1 MWDNNTPL
9 QLLQTMPKVLEE
21 EHLKKLQMLLEADK
35 YKNQLLSGADLC
47 GTYAP
52 FCEDCNK
59 ETKYPCAVAYVN
71 YLKAQGTDIE
81 IATDSAEESET
92 ATEPVQDEETVV
104 DSVEA
109 VAEDDE
115 EVAEVVAEE
124 SVEEQP
130 VESTGEPAEEQTPE
144 TAETEAVLE
153 EGKPEE
159 KPEKTRIRIAIA
171 RKKTI
176 L

>member
-9 QLLQTMPKVLEE
+9 QLLKTMPKVLEE
-21 EHLKKLQMLLEADK
+21 EHLAKLQMLLEADK
-35 YKNQLLSGADLC
+35 SKNQLLSGTDLC

-59 ETKYPCAVAYVN
+59 ETEYPCAVAYVN

-81 IATDSAEESET
+81 IATDAKE
-92 ATEPVQDEETVV
+92 DETVA
-104 DSVEA
+104 DSVEE
-109 VAEDDE
+109 VETVE
-115 EVAEVVAEE
+115 EVAENAEE
-124 SVEEQP
+124 VGEVVEEQP
-130 VESTGEPAEEQTPE
+130 AENPEETVEEQVPE
-144 TAETEAVLE
+144 TAEEGE
-153 EGKPEE
+153 EVVEDAKPEE

>member
-9 QLLQTMPKVLEE
+9 QLLQTMPKILEE
-21 EHLKKLQMLLEADK
+21 EHLAKLQMLLEADK
-35 YKNQLLSGADLC
+35 YKNQLLSGTDLC

-81 IATDSAEESET
+81 IATDPAQE
-92 ATEPVQDEETVV
+92 EETVA
-104 DSVEA
+104 E
-109 VAEDDE
+109 VAEVVE
-115 EVAEVVAEE
+115 EVEEVEEVVAEE
-124 SVEEQP
+124 SIEDQTAEITEEI
-130 VESTGEPAEEQTPE
+130 ADEQVPE
-144 TAETEAVLE
+144 TAEESETVVE
-153 EGKPEE
+153 EVKPEE
-159 KPEKTRIRIAIA
+159 KPEKTKIRIAIA

>member
-9 QLLQTMPKVLEE
+9 QLLQTMPNVLEE

-35 YKNQLLSGADLC
+35 SKNQLLSGTDLC

-59 ETKYPCAVAYVN
+59 ETEYPCAVAYVH
-71 YLKAQGTDIE
+71 YLKAQGMDIE
-81 IATDSAEESET
+81 IAAESAQED
-92 ATEPVQDEETVV
+92 EPVA
-104 DSVEA
+104 DSV
-109 VAEDDE
+109 E
-115 EVAEVVAEE
+115 EVAEVTEVVEDLDEVLAEE
-124 SVEEQP
+124 SVEEQTA
-130 VESTGEPAEEQTPE
+130 ESPAETAEEQVPE
-144 TAETEAVLE
+144 AAEEDETVVE
-153 EGKPEE
+153 EVKPEE

>member
-35 YKNQLLSGADLC
+35 SKNQLLSGTDLC

-59 ETKYPCAVAYVN
+59 ETEYPCAVAYVN

-81 IATDSAEESET
+81 IATDAQEDETVADSVEEVEAVEEVAENAEEVGEVVSEDVVEEQPAENPEETVEEQVPETAEESE
-92 ATEPVQDEETVV
+92 VEET
-104 DSVEA
+104 
-109 VAEDDE
+109 
-115 EVAEVVAEE
+115 
-124 SVEEQP
+124 
-130 VESTGEPAEEQTPE
+130 T
-144 TAETEAVLE
+144 
-153 EGKPEE
+153 PEE